1 MTLFTIFMS
10 IAILFFIVV
19 LVIKLNEKRYAVQ
32 KSEAV
37 ERFITYKNIH
47 VTNLF
52 SGAHFDI
59 IHDEE
64 QEMIW
69 YTVFQRKKLQYK
81 ELPYHTIYQ
90 VVWNLDGT
98 PIRTVTRNTPSKEA
112 LLTKENNIAG
122 KTELKEVNAQYRVKE
137 ATLTITLDETT
148 TQTIELPLFSSTLPK
163 SFGEVEQSD
172 IAIWY
177 NLFVSIIQK
186 EETNNA
192 SSR

>member
-1 MTLFTIFMS
+1 MMLFTISMS
-10 IAILFFIVV
+10 IAIIFFIVI
-19 LVIKLNEKRYAVQ
+19 LIIKLNEKRYTLQ
-32 KSEAV
+32 KSEAL
-37 ERFITYKNIH
+37 ERFINYKDIH
-47 VTNLF
+47 VTNLY
-52 SGAHFDI
+52 SGPHFDI

-64 QEMIW
+64 QKMIW

-90 VVWNLDGT
+90 VVWNIDGT
-98 PIRTVTRNTPSKEA
+98 PIRTVTRNIPSKEA
-112 LLTKENNIAG
+112 LLTKEKNIAG
-122 KTELKEVNAQYRVKE
+122 KTEHKEVNAQYRVKE

-177 NLFVSIIQK
+177 HLFVSIIQE

-192 SSR
+192 SSK